1 MRSRIRRIMMMI
13 ATLVLSIALTA
24 GPAGPTGPA
33 ELAFLA
39 GEWEGGTPELRIE
52 ERWTGEAGGLMLGL
66 GRTVKGERAVAF
78 EFLRIEF
85 RKDGVVYVAQP
96 GGVPPTE
103 FPLTSA
109 DGRSATFENP
119 QHDHPKKL
127 RYALSPE
134 GELIVDLDGDEGKQ
148 TFRFRKAKGSP

>member
-1 MRSRIRRIMMMI
+1 MI
-13 ATLVLSIALTA
+13 AAFLLTAALAA
-24 GPAGPTGPA
+24 GPAGPAGPA

-39 GEWEGGTPELRIE
+39 GGWEGGTPELRIE
-52 ERWTGEAGGLMLGL
+52 ERWTEEAGGLMLGL

-85 RKDGVVYVAQP
+85 RKDGVFYVAQP
-96 GGVPPTE
+96 GGKPPTE
-103 FPLTSA
+103 FQLTSA

-119 QHDHPKKL
+119 QHDHPKRL

-134 GELIVDLDGDEGKQ
+134 GELTVDLDGDEGKQ
-148 TFRFRKAKGSP
+148 TFRFRRATGKP